1 VHPKKGKNMSRLIVG
16 LAFMWALS
24 AVAGQLDLRK
34 FQYPV
39 EDAKASAKNAVP
51 RFCTFITSEGGK
63 PRLPGVGRDKV
74 ATVVGKY
81 RTKLMNEYRLYEK
94 GEIDIQEKY
103 LLERYC
109 TRYNRMLISEL
120 GI

>member
-1 VHPKKGKNMSRLIVG
+1 MNRLIVVF
-16 LAFMWALS
+16 AFMLTLN

-39 EDAKASAKNAVP
+39 EDAKASAKQVVP
-51 RFCTFITSEGGK
+51 RFCTFVVSEGGK
-63 PRLPGVGRDKV
+63 PRLPGVSRDKV

-94 GEIDIQEKY
+94 GKIDTQEKY